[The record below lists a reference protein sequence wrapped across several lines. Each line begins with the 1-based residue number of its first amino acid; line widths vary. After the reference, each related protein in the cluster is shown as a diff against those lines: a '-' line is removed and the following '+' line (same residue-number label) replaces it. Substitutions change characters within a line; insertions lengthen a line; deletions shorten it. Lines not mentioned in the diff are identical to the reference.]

1 MSVPTSTPA
10 NGTRRRPLKVG
21 IHLPITEP
29 WADTLA
35 MAQRAADVGFDSLWF
50 PDHLYMKRDQLWI
63 TAGRPVPPGV
73 EMEPPAGAWET
84 WTMLSALATAI
95 PNVELG
101 TLVMCTGFR
110 NPALLAKM
118 AATLEEVSGGR
129 LILGVGSGDVE
140 FEHRA
145 FGYPFDHAVSRFEE
159 ALTIITSLL
168 REGYCDFHGTYYDVN
183 DLTLE
188 PRGPRPT
195 GPPIL
200 IGTLLTGKRMLR
212 LTTQY
217 ADLWNGFVC
226 YGRNWPDVLPPLREA
241 IDAACIQHGRDPA
254 TLGRTVG
261 VRVALLGETVTGGV
275 EPIEGTTQQIADAF
289 REYARGGVSHVQIW
303 LVPRSLAGIEAFAPI
318 LAELDKG

>member
-1 MSVPTSTPA
+1 MSVASSIA
-10 NGTRRRPLKVG
+10 GSRKRPLKVG
-21 IHLPITEP
+21 IHLPITDP
-29 WADTLA
+29 WAETLA
-35 MAQRAADVGFDSLWF
+35 MARRAAAVGFDSLWL
-50 PDHLYMKRDQLWI
+50 PDHLYMKRDELWT

-73 EMEPPAGAWET
+73 EAEPPAGAWET
-84 WTMLSALATAI
+84 WSMLSALAMAV
-95 PNVELG
+95 PDVELG

-118 AATLEEVSGGR
+118 AETLDAISGGR
-129 LILGVGSGDVE
+129 LILGLGSGDVA

-159 ALTIITSLL
+159 ALTIITALL
-168 REGYCDFHGTYYDVN
+168 REGYCDFHGTYYTVN

-188 PRGPRPT
+188 PRGPRPN

-212 LTTQY
+212 LTTRY
-217 ADLWNGFVC
+217 ADLWNGFLC

-241 IDAACIQHGRDPA
+241 IDAACVRQGRDPA

-261 VRVALLGETVTGGV
+261 LRVALLGEKVAGGV
-275 EPIEGTTQQIADAF
+275 EPLEGAPEQIADAL
-289 REYARGGVSHVQIW
+289 REYARGGVSHVQVW
-303 LVPRSLAGIEAFAPI
+303 SVPRTLAGIEAFAPV
-318 LAELDKG
+318 LEELDRG

>member
-1 MSVPTSTPA
+1 M
-10 NGTRRRPLKVG
+10 
-21 IHLPITEP
+21 
-29 WADTLA
+29 LA
-35 MAQRAADVGFDSLWF
+35 
-50 PDHLYMKRDQLWI
+50 
-63 TAGRPVPPGV
+63 
-73 EMEPPAGAWET
+73 
-84 WTMLSALATAI
+84 ALATAV

-118 AATLEEVSGGR
+118 AETLDAISGGR
-129 LILGVGSGDVE
+129 LILGLGSGDVA
-140 FEHRA
+140 FEHHA

-159 ALTIITSLL
+159 AVQIITSLL
-168 REGYCDFHGTYYDVN
+168 RNGYCDFHGTYYDVN

-217 ADLWNGFVC
+217 ADLWNGFLC

-241 IDAACIQHGRDPA
+241 IDAACVAQGRVPA
-254 TLGRTVG
+254 TLGRTIG
-261 VRVALLGETVTGGV
+261 VRVALLGEQVTGGV
-275 EPIEGTTQQIADAF
+275 EPLEGTSAQIADAF
-289 REYARGGVSHVQIW
+289 RAFARGGISHIQVW
-303 LVPRSLAGIEAFAPI
+303 PTPRTLAGIEAFAPV
-318 LAELDKG
+318 LEELDRG